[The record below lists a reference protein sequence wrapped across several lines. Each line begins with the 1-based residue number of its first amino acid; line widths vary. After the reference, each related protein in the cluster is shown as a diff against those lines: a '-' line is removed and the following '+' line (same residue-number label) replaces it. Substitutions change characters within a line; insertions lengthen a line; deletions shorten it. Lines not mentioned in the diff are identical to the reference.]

1 MYKTVL
7 VPHGKTSAGDEALR
21 HAIHVAKMESAKIVI
36 LNVVEPWPEHNFEE
50 WEEDESTVQDKIE
63 IIMSHVE
70 DNARRFLA
78 ERVALC
84 RKEGLSCEG
93 IFRTGKPS
101 DSIIKY
107 ANEQKVDLIVMA
119 KKKKIPNYQ
128 SIFGIGNVTKK
139 VQEKTTCPIL
149 LVDTEKM
156 SKATAN
162 QHKVEKGD

>member
-1 MYKTVL
+1 MYKTIL
-7 VPHGKTSAGDEALR
+7 VPHGKTPAGDEALR
-21 HAIHVAKMESAKIVI
+21 HAIHVAKMESAKITI
-36 LNVVEPWPEHNFEE
+36 LNVVEPWPEQNFDE
-50 WEEDESTVQDKIE
+50 WEEDESTIQDQVG

-70 DNARRFLA
+70 DSTRRFLA

-84 RKEGLSCEG
+84 RKEGVPCDG

-128 SIFGIGNVTKK
+128 SIFGIGSVTKK

-149 LVDTEKM
+149 LVDTDNIPNNYN
-156 SKATAN
+156 A
-162 QHKVEKGD
+162 VEHRERSD